1 MYADDGKDY
10 NYQKVEDE
18 SSSKVA
24 SNVLEVEEDDI
35 IATA

>member
-1 MYADDGKDY
+1 MSADDGKDY
-10 NYQKVEDE
+10 NYKKLVDE

-35 IATA
+35 ITTA

>member
-1 MYADDGKDY
+1 MYADDEKDY

-18 SSSKVA
+18 SSYKTA

-35 IATA
+35 IVTA

>member
-1 MYADDGKDY
+1 MNADHGKYY
-10 NYQKVEDE
+10 NYQNVEDE
-18 SSSKVA
+18 SSFKVA